1 MNKLIAPAE
10 VRAKHLE
17 NLRKTRAEIA
27 QANEMMDQLIAHLDA
42 EIAAQPQRAKHSKRM
57 FEKSGKV

>member
-1 MNKLIAPAE
+1 MDRLIAPAE

-27 QANEMMDQLIAHLDA
+27 YANEMMDKLIAHLDA
-42 EIAAQPQRAKHSKRM
+42 QIAAQPQRTKQYTS
-57 FEKSGKV
+57 

>member
-1 MNKLIAPAE
+1 MDRPIAPAE

-27 QANEMMDQLIAHLDA
+27 QANEMMDKLIAHLDA
-42 EIAAQPQRAKHSKRM
+42 QIAAQPQRTKQ
-57 FEKSGKV
+57 